1 MYDFL
6 KSTLRD
12 SIKKQ
17 NRSSTK
23 LLKNPFFANSCNP
36 KIKEGYENCYRK

>member
-23 LLKNPFFANSCNP
+23 LLKNPFFCEFLQPQN
-36 KIKEGYENCYRK
+36 KGGIRKLL